1 MISAPINASASGD
14 NTIVLAVTGRAIRVL
29 SYTFVAA
36 GAVSA
41 TWKDGTGGAAESGA
55 MPLAAQTVVSAT
67 CQAMS
72 KYELPIGLFEVTAG
86 NALVLNLSAAVLV
99 AGHVSY
105 ILVP

>member
-1 MISAPINASASGD
+1 MLSAPISAAASGD
-14 NTIVLAVTGRAIRVL
+14 NTVVPAVAGRAIRVL
-29 SYTFVAA
+29 AYTFVAA
-36 GAVSA
+36 GAVNA
-41 TWKDGTGGAAESGA
+41 TWKDGTGGTAESGA

-72 KYELPIGLFEVTAG
+72 KYELPLGLFEITAG